1 MNTRRS
7 AQSSTAHP
15 EATSSQS
22 AASSSASSTFS
33 QARSDSAARNIPR
46 LTMGC
51 NTDQFDAWLLR
62 IRLHVQL
69 DKPELLPLLDLDA
82 ESCHNHSTDAQIL
95 AAVIFPYI
103 ADDLVA
109 RFRRQITST
118 GDRPTI
124 NGAKL
129 FYLVCEHFKAVAPP
143 EELPEEMFARGLRSC
158 YRDKYRSVPDFV
170 RAAQG
175 ILQSVQSAASSSL
188 PMLERMMALH
198 VLTQL
203 GINNFCPWAPTML
216 AEYRK
221 AYRLSP
227 SPDSVPKGF
236 ALADVVMTVIGH
248 ITVAPGAR
256 DIYRGRYTDRPQCTY
271 CGRYGH
277 NEATCNTKKAPTH
290 KGAAT
295 GVRAM
300 VHEVTANDSE
310 FDYHGYPVQQFLA

>member
-1 MNTRRS
+1 
-7 AQSSTAHP
+7 
-15 EATSSQS
+15 
-22 AASSSASSTFS
+22 
-33 QARSDSAARNIPR
+33 
-46 LTMGC
+46 
-51 NTDQFDAWLLR
+51 
-62 IRLHVQL
+62 
-69 DKPELLPLLDLDA
+69 
-82 ESCHNHSTDAQIL
+82 
-95 AAVIFPYI
+95 
-103 ADDLVA
+103 
-109 RFRRQITST
+109 
-118 GDRPTI
+118 
-124 NGAKL
+124 
-129 FYLVCEHFKAVAPP
+129 
-143 EELPEEMFARGLRSC
+143 MFARGLRSC

-175 ILQSVQSAASSSL
+175 ILQSVQSAASSPL

-236 ALADVVMTVIGH
+236 SLADVVTTVIGH

-256 DIYRGRYTDRPQCTY
+256 DIHRGRYNDRPQCTF

-277 NEATCNTKKAPTH
+277 HEATCNTKKALPPAH

-295 GVRAM
+295 GAR
-300 VHEVTANDSE
+300 VHEVTADE